1 MLAGEQG
8 LARVSPKPGF
18 TKMINIFTIN
28 KNWRLV
34 DLPGYG
40 FATGSKKNSKRFNQ
54 AVAHYLKQR
63 ANLCFVFALI
73 EAELEPQAI
82 DLEFI
87 EWLASN
93 EVPFALV
100 FTKTDKVKPAM
111 VTANIAT
118 FKERI
123 APWFVQSPATFQCS
137 ANTGHGRQELLGLV
151 GEMMDAIKAE
161 SGNNSGPQAPPKKR
175 LDLQRPW

>member
-40 FATGSKKNSKRFNQ
+40 FATGSKKNSKRFNK
-54 AVAHYLKQR
+54 AVANYLKLR
-63 ANLCFVFALI
+63 VNLCFVFALI

-100 FTKTDKVKPAM
+100 FTKTDKVKPAA
-111 VTANIAT
+111 VLANIAT

-123 APWFVQSPATFQCS
+123 APWFSQLPATFQCS
-137 ANTGHGRQELLGLV
+137 ANTKHGRQELLGLV

-161 SGNNSGPQAPPKKR
+161 SGSNSGPQAAPKKR